1 MAIRS
6 FATSAAEDICN
17 DLNTKRARQ
26 CLPLDLHFRA
36 RIKLARLA
44 AASSL
49 ADLKDL
55 PGNRLEA
62 LRGARSGQFS
72 IRVNDQFRICFKWES
87 NDAFDVEIV
96 DYH

>member
-1 MAIRS
+1 MAIRN
-6 FATSAAEDICN
+6 FADSAAEDICN
-17 DLNTKRARQ
+17 DLNTKRSRE
-26 CLPLDLHFRA
+26 CLPPELHYRA

-44 AASSL
+44 AASNL

-62 LRGARSGQFS
+62 LRGERSGQFS
-72 IRVNDQFRICFKWES
+72 IRINDQFRICFKWES